1 MVVKGEAMIPALLL
15 RFAGIAVP
23 APIARFLDWI
33 ALALAL
39 ALGWA
44 IWLHHHDAKVIG
56 AHEAAIS
63 SAVASATDAA
73 NQAASNTASTEQAKV
88 EATNDQA
95 RRAAIGSDDPLRA
108 VDDSLRAGSPAH
120 RRPAR

>member
-15 RFAGIAVP
+15 RAFGLSLP
-23 APIARFLDWI
+23 APIARFADWI
-33 ALALAL
+33 ALALVV

-44 IWLHHHDAKVIG
+44 IWLHHHDTVLIE

-63 SAVASATDAA
+63 TAVASATDAA
-73 NQAASNTASTEQAKV
+73 NQAASNTANTEQAQV
-88 EATNDQA
+88 EASNDQA

-120 RRPAR
+120 RHATR